1 MVRLP
6 ERRGRGLVLPLV
18 GLFAVALIVA
28 VLLNPRTGL
37 LHLVPPALQD
47 PVRAVLVLAF
57 GGVLSWLL
65 ERYWFGRLRPGAGP
79 LPARQVTTLRFV
91 VRLVLYMAVA
101 VGVLAAFG
109 VGVPSVVF
117 GGAFIT
123 VVLGLAGQTVLANML
138 GGVWLV
144 MFHPFEVGDRV
155 EIITWQYPLLMPSYG
170 HEALKP
176 SYVGT
181 ITDVSLMY
189 TQMATDA
196 GLPMS
201 IPNGIL
207 VQAAITNRNR
217 GSVHRLRVR
226 FEVDQ
231 HVNPDALVADIEQQ
245 LKPTV
250 PGAEAMMVDVSP
262 TTYSIVVIVDH
273 TSTDDAMRH
282 RVLRAAWAAL
292 GRAREAAEAA
302 APDA

>member
-1 MVRLP
+1 MLP
-6 ERRGRGLVLPLV
+6 ITGV
-18 GLFAVALIVA
+18 FIVALIVA
-28 VLLNPRTGL
+28 ILLNPQAGL
-37 LHLVPPALQD
+37 MHLVPRVLQD

-57 GGVLSWLL
+57 GVLLSWLL
-65 ERYWFGRLRPGAGP
+65 ERYWFGRVHPGRGP
-79 LPARQVTTLRFV
+79 LPVRQITALRFV
-91 VRLVLYMAVA
+91 MRLVLYMAVA

-117 GGAFIT
+117 GGAFLT

-138 GGVWLV
+138 GGIWLV

-170 HEALKP
+170 HESLKP
-176 SYVGT
+176 SYIGT

-189 TQMATDA
+189 TQMNTDT

-217 GSVHRLRVR
+217 GDVHRLRVR

-231 HVNPDALVADIEQQ
+231 HVDPDALVAAIERQ
-245 LKPTV
+245 LAHSV
-250 PGAEAMMVDVSP
+250 PGVQVLMVDVSP
-262 TTYSIVVIVDH
+262 TTYSVVVIVDH
-273 TSTDDAMRH
+273 PDTDDAMRH

-292 GRAREAAEAA
+292 GEIRKRDADAALQHS
-302 APDA
+302 DA

>member
-1 MVRLP
+1 MLP
-6 ERRGRGLVLPLV
+6 ITGV
-18 GLFAVALIVA
+18 FIVALIVA
-28 VLLNPRTGL
+28 ILLNPQTGL
-37 LHLVPPALQD
+37 MHLVPPVLQD

-57 GGVLSWLL
+57 GALLSWLL
-65 ERYWFGRLRPGAGP
+65 ERYWFGRAQPGHGP
-79 LPARQVTTLRFV
+79 LPARQVTTLRFMI
-91 VRLVLYMAVA
+91 RLVLYMAVA

-117 GGAFIT
+117 GGAFLT
-123 VVLGLAGQTVLANML
+123 VVLGLAGQSVLANML
-138 GGVWLV
+138 GGIWLV

-176 SYVGT
+176 SYIGT

-189 TQMATDA
+189 TQMATDT

-217 GSVHRLRVR
+217 GEVHRLRVR

-231 HVNPDALVADIEQQ
+231 RVDPDALAADIEQQ
-245 LKPTV
+245 LKPSV
-250 PGAEAMMVDVSP
+250 PGVEALMVDVSP
-262 TTYSIVVIVDH
+262 TTYSVVVIVDH
-273 TSTDDAMRH
+273 PGTDDAMRH

-292 GRAREAAEAA
+292 ARSRAQEADPALQQSDTPARS
-302 APDA
+302 